1 MHLVGI
7 VSSMFVIRATVKNVQ
22 IKHVHVHRRLTTH
35 IHPVYDRWNMLR
47 DPPRCSGSSFQ
58 CLDSSEQSSENIEVE
73 SKVES
78 EIKSDII
85 PEEKTSTHPW
95 TKSTRQF
102 AAIQLVGYC
111 FRQRLYN
118 ELLNDGRIIDTVQH
132 HPADIWYLIVLPTTL
147 MVMLRDTYKKR
158 SFEKLRELYLSED
171 MQWTRMGEFIL
182 LGILMIFTKDVESV
196 L

>member
-7 VSSMFVIRATVKNVQ
+7 VSSMFVIQATVKHVPTV
-22 IKHVHVHRRLTTH
+22 KHVQTHRRLPFR
-35 IHPVYDRWNMLR
+35 I
-47 DPPRCSGSSFQ
+47 Q
-58 CLDSSEQSSENIEVE
+58 CVDSSEQSSDNIEVE
-73 SKVES
+73 SKVE
-78 EIKSDII
+78 IKSDII
-85 PEEKTSTHPW
+85 PDEKTSTHPW

>member
-22 IKHVHVHRRLTTH
+22 IKHVHAHRRLPTQIH

-58 CLDSSEQSSENIEVE
+58 CLDSSEQSSENVEVE
-73 SKVES
+73 PEVEPEVKS
-78 EIKSDII
+78 ENDDQKN
-85 PEEKTSTHPW
+85 PHPW
-95 TKSTRQF
+95 AKSTRQF

-132 HPADIWYLIVLPTTL
+132 HPADIWYLIVLPTAL
-147 MVMLRDTYKKR
+147 MVMLKDSYKKR

-171 MQWTRMGEFIL
+171 VQWTRMGEFIV

>member
-1 MHLVGI
+1 M
-7 VSSMFVIRATVKNVQ
+7 VKRVQ
-22 IKHVHVHRRLTTH
+22 THRRLPTR
-35 IHPVYDRWNMLR
+35 ILCV
-47 DPPRCSGSSFQ
+47 
-58 CLDSSEQSSENIEVE
+58 DSSEQSSENVEVE
-73 SKVES
+73 SKIEIES
-78 EIKSDII
+78 KPD
-85 PEEKTSTHPW
+85 EKTSTHPW
-95 TKSTRQF
+95 AKSTRQF

-147 MVMLRDTYKKR
+147 MIMLRDSYKKR

-171 MQWTRMGEFIL
+171 VQWTCMGEFIL
-182 LGILMIFTKDVESV
+182 LGLIMIFTKDVESV